1 MSSLQAAYR
10 LANTSDHMV
19 HADKVPRLVKRTY
32 PEKDGKQTAYF
43 VRLTIV
49 GSPRDLST

>member
-19 HADKVPRLVKRTY
+19 HASKVPQLVNRKF
-32 PEKDGKQTAYF
+32 PEKDGKQKAYY
-43 VRLTIV
+43 VQLTTV
-49 GSPRDLST
+49 GSPKDLRR

>member
-19 HADKVPRLVKRTY
+19 HASKVPQLVKRKH
-32 PEKDGKQTAYF
+32 PEKDGKQEAYF
-43 VRLTIV
+43 VRLTTV